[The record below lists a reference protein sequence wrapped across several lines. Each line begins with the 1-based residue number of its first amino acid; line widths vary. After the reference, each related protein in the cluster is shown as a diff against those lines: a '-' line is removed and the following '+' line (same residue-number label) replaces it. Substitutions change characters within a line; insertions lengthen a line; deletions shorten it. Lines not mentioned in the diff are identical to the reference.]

1 MANIQTVAS
10 TSDVVTLGVDDA
22 SLLSV
27 GQIVIVTGTV
37 YNKVNGHHQL
47 TGVNTDTNAIT
58 FDVHNLDD
66 ITQEASSGVVS
77 ASVAWCD
84 EDDVE
89 VWLGIETATTN
100 DALFLEYAVAA
111 GNAYAFRLRHEA
123 GYKDSPLASPS
134 PDVKLGSIQ
143 LCAVYYRQR
152 GSVDSFQSF
161 EQLSTGTIPFGS
173 MATIR
178 QLLGVNKPQAR

>member
-10 TSDVVTLGVDDA
+10 TSDVVTLGVDSA
-22 SLLSV
+22 ALLSV

-47 TGVNTDTNAIT
+47 TTVNTTTNKIT
-58 FDVHNLDD
+58 YDVHNLDD
-66 ITQEASSGVVS
+66 ITEEASSGVVA
-77 ASVAWCD
+77 ASVSWCD

-89 VWLGIETATTN
+89 VWLGIETATAN
-100 DALFLEYAVAA
+100 DQAFLAYCTEA
-111 GNAYAFRLRHEA
+111 GNSYAFRLRYEA
-123 GYKDSPLASPS
+123 GYKDSPLAAPS
-134 PDVKLGSIQ
+134 HDTKLGTIQ
-143 LCAVYYRQR
+143 LCAIYYRQR
-152 GSVDSFQSF
+152 GSVDSFSSF
-161 EQLSTGTIPFGS
+161 EQLGTGLPFGS